1 MWNMNE
7 VDYISI
13 IKRIVNFNQ
22 EKLTDWELEFISS
35 VYDNNVL
42 KGYNLSDK
50 QKEIIIKIN
59 RKVLTER

>member
-1 MWNMNE
+1 MNE

>member
-1 MWNMNE
+1 MNE
-7 VDYISI
+7 LDYISI
-13 IKRIVNFNQ
+13 IKRIVNFHQ

-50 QKEIIIKIN
+50 QKEVIIKIN
-59 RKVLTER
+59 RKMLEGR

>member
-1 MWNMNE
+1 MNE

-13 IKRIVNFNQ
+13 IKRIINFNQ

-59 RKVLTER
+59 RKMLTER

>member
-1 MWNMNE
+1 MNE
-7 VDYISI
+7 VDHVSI